1 MRWFTRNNPY
11 ASWGVPPP
19 VPDIT
24 ARCVPGR
31 NSHKSHVIGF
41 PSADLIFTFLYSC
54 SLCGERSAVA
64 VICLM
69 IDLRLVD
76 SACCFFVSSL
86 LAEIYLARILP
97 QKSFIGVMV
106 LSFER
111 RDFPPAGRIN
121 ALCICFAF
129 TEAKYR
135 YNTNY
140 FFSLFV
146 EWSPEI
152 EISLLA
158 YAVRL
163 FDQDWR
169 DSLLLVQAAPR
180 GVQPSCFFPLPHADV
195 PVLTVIH

>member
-1 MRWFTRNNPY
+1 MSLDSHLQISYLPSCILLLCVENDLPWPLSVWWLIY
-11 ASWGVPPP
+11 ALWIQRV
-19 VPDIT
+19 V
-24 ARCVPGR
+24 
-31 NSHKSHVIGF
+31 F
-41 PSADLIFTFLYSC
+41 
-54 SLCGERSAVA
+54 
-64 VICLM
+64 
-69 IDLRLVD
+69 
-76 SACCFFVSSL
+76 FFVSSL

-111 RDFPPAGRIN
+111 RDFSPAGRIN
-121 ALCICFAF
+121 ALSICFAF

-135 YNTNY
+135 RNTNY

-169 DSLLLVQAAPR
+169 DSLLVQAAPR
-180 GVQPSCFFPLPHADV
+180 GVQPSCFFPHTLPHADV